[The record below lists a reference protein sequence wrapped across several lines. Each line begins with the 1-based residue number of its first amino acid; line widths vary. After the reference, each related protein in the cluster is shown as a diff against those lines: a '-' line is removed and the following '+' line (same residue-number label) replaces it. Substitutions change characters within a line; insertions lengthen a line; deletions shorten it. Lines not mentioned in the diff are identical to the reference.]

1 MKLTKMTEW
10 YKIKIIYTK
19 NRERDEVEYGN
30 KKL

>member
-10 YKIKIIYTK
+10 YKIKIIYAK